1 MKYNDQKEPLTHS
14 KQKEIFEE
22 LANRKMEEIRDLS
35 KQIDFNNLIYH
46 YKSENVPKIFLCFKG
61 PIKIFKNIKEGN
73 ITLKN
78 QKNNKI
84 NLNWN

>member
-1 MKYNDQKEPLTHS
+1 MKYNDEKEPLTHS
-14 KQKEIFEE
+14 KQEVIFEE
-22 LANRKMEEIRDLS
+22 LANRKMQEVRDLS

-61 PIKIFKNIKEGN
+61 PLKCFKNIKESN

-78 QKNNKI
+78 
-84 NLNWN
+84 